1 MLAGEIDDLNF
12 LDQLFAAAAIFDE
25 FLYGTNLELMSLGES
40 LKFGK
45 AGHIAGV
52 IHDFADDADWATFGK
67 FGEVHGRFSMA
78 SALEHAAG
86 ACAQRKDMP
95 WLHEVIRY
103 CGGIG
108 HGLDRLGTVLG
119 ADARGDTFGGINA
132 HLEIRL
138 ETFLIA
144 RHHAFDAELA

>member
-1 MLAGEIDDLNF
+1 
-12 LDQLFAAAAIFDE
+12 
-25 FLYGTNLELMSLGES
+25 MSLGES

-67 FGEVHGRFSMA
+67 LGEVHGRFSMA

-95 WLHEVIRY
+95 GCTRSSGTAVGSDMVWIVLARSLALMPVVIPLAASTLT
-103 CGGIG
+103 GNP
-108 HGLDRLGTVLG
+108 
-119 ADARGDTFGGINA
+119 FGNFPDCAAPCVRCRVGVSDPQWSA
-132 HLEIRL
+132 HR
-138 ETFLIA
+138 
-144 RHHAFDAELA
+144 